1 MRHGAAII
9 MWFLA
14 TILAISPDGAA
25 GEQAPASLHLS
36 LTRGGED
43 ERRTALAYVESH
55 RPGDLLPLLRGTVID
70 DWDMTRKEYALEALS
85 CYPFRSVSW
94 LWMELLGQSMSFPIK
109 KRIIDFMA
117 ESDDRRVVPALVEEL
132 SSPFST
138 VRESAIR
145 ALSRLGDDRMFPH
158 ILNMAKNPDP
168 IYRVY
173 ALEAIYHLYD
183 RRMGYLIKDM
193 LRDGNK
199 SVRYYALKCVEQNNL
214 IENMPGIRVIALSD
228 PNWEVRIK
236 CIEIVRKFRDAG
248 SMHVL
253 LRSLVDANKD
263 IRMAA
268 VRALLE
274 FRAVAA
280 TISVSNQLA
289 VEDDDEIKAVLIDT
303 LIASRGGGGFRGIER
318 ILSSDTSVSLRV
330 RAAMACG
337 EIGDPRA
344 VGLLLASMN
353 DSDQRVR
360 AEACN
365 SLGVFKGNRAIT
377 VKLQE
382 VVCLEKSLYVRL
394 AALYSLSRIG
404 DRSSMLPLFDQYA
417 VETDPVLKEKLRIV
431 VRGLMTR

>member
-1 MRHGAAII
+1 M
-9 MWFLA
+9 
-14 TILAISPDGAA
+14 
-25 GEQAPASLHLS
+25 
-36 LTRGGED
+36 
-43 ERRTALAYVESH
+43 
-55 RPGDLLPLLRGTVID
+55 
-70 DWDMTRKEYALEALS
+70 
-85 CYPFRSVSW
+85 
-94 LWMELLGQSMSFPIK
+94 
-109 KRIIDFMA
+109 
-117 ESDDRRVVPALVEEL
+117 
-132 SSPFST
+132 
-138 VRESAIR
+138 
-145 ALSRLGDDRMFPH
+145 
-158 ILNMAKNPDP
+158 
-168 IYRVY
+168 
-173 ALEAIYHLYD
+173 
-183 RRMGYLIKDM
+183 
-193 LRDGNK
+193 
-199 SVRYYALKCVEQNNL
+199 
-214 IENMPGIRVIALSD
+214 
-228 PNWEVRIK
+228 
-236 CIEIVRKFRDAG
+236 
-248 SMHVL
+248 
-253 LRSLVDANKD
+253 
-263 IRMAA
+263 
-268 VRALLE
+268 LE

-337 EIGDPRA
+337 EIGDARA
-344 VGLLLASMN
+344 VGLLLASMT